1 MFNVELGVGDP
12 CFSQATESFLGSA
25 LQDTGVGGG
34 GRGVVVVRTP
44 GCPVMSWDGSMVLL
58 GNAPPCR
65 SLDLMME
72 QPSSQ
77 PPSEPGQIQVS

>member
-1 MFNVELGVGDP
+1 MLSWGWGIP
-12 CFSQATESFLGSA
+12 AFLRLLRAFWG
-25 LQDTGVGGG
+25 LPYKTLVL
-34 GRGVVVVRTP
+34 RGVVVKTP
-44 GCPVMSWDGSMVLL
+44 GCPVMSWDGGMVLL
-58 GNAPPCR
+58 GNALPCR